1 MYENLVDL
9 SRWQFAITAMYHW
22 LFVPL
27 TLGLGFIIAFME
39 TKYYRTGDE
48 FWKRTTKFWMKLFAI
63 NFAVGIATGII
74 LEFEFG
80 TNWSNY
86 SWFVGDIFGAPLAI
100 EGIFAFFME
109 STFFAIMY
117 FGWDKV
123 SKKAHL
129 VTTWL
134 TAFGTNLS
142 ALWILTANA
151 WMQYPIGMAFN
162 PETARNE
169 MVDFWSILLSPVAI
183 NKFLH
188 SITNGYVLAAVVVI
202 AVSCWFIIKNREQEL
217 ARKSIRVA
225 AVFGLVS
232 LAVLIGTGDGSAYN
246 VAKVQPMKLAAMEG
260 LYDGQKGAPLI
271 AVGILDPDKE
281 ILEEPDEYTD
291 PYLFDISFPKALS
304 FLATREFDGFVPGV
318 NDIIK
323 GGYEFTDLEGNTYI
337 EPSFFVKKEM
347 GSKAVSALA
356 SFQEAKKEGNQEVMD
371 SARAVLDE
379 NFKYFGYHYIEEPED
394 LVPNVPLVFYAFH
407 IMVTLGMYFILLFI
421 VFIVLERKNLLDQ
434 KKFKWIL
441 WIGVLSVP
449 LVYICSQSGW
459 IVAEVGRQ
467 PWTIQN
473 LLTVN
478 ASVSGVASGNVLTT
492 LILFIVLFTT
502 MLIAELSIMF
512 KQIKKGA

>member
-1 MYENLVDL
+1 V
-9 SRWQFAITAMYHW
+9 
-22 LFVPL
+22 
-27 TLGLGFIIAFME
+27 
-39 TKYYRTGDE
+39 
-48 FWKRTTKFWMKLFAI
+48 
-63 NFAVGIATGII
+63 AVG
-74 LEFEFG
+74 
-80 TNWSNY
+80 
-86 SWFVGDIFGAPLAI
+86 V
-100 EGIFAFFME
+100 
-109 STFFAIMY
+109 
-117 FGWDKV
+117 
-123 SKKAHL
+123 
-129 VTTWL
+129 
-134 TAFGTNLS
+134 
-142 ALWILTANA
+142 
-151 WMQYPIGMAFN
+151 
-162 PETARNE
+162 
-169 MVDFWSILLSPVAI
+169 
-183 NKFLH
+183 
-188 SITNGYVLAAVVVI
+188 
-202 AVSCWFIIKNREQEL
+202 
-217 ARKSIRVA
+217 
-225 AVFGLVS
+225 
-232 LAVLIGTGDGSAYN
+232 
-246 VAKVQPMKLAAMEG
+246 
-260 LYDGQKGAPLI
+260 
-271 AVGILDPDKE
+271 LDPDKE
-281 ILEEPDEYTD
+281 ILEEADEYTD

>member
-1 MYENLVDL
+1 
-9 SRWQFAITAMYHW
+9 
-22 LFVPL
+22 
-27 TLGLGFIIAFME
+27 
-39 TKYYRTGDE
+39 
-48 FWKRTTKFWMKLFAI
+48 
-63 NFAVGIATGII
+63 
-74 LEFEFG
+74 
-80 TNWSNY
+80 
-86 SWFVGDIFGAPLAI
+86 
-100 EGIFAFFME
+100 
-109 STFFAIMY
+109 
-117 FGWDKV
+117 
-123 SKKAHL
+123 
-129 VTTWL
+129 
-134 TAFGTNLS
+134 
-142 ALWILTANA
+142 
-151 WMQYPIGMAFN
+151 
-162 PETARNE
+162 
-169 MVDFWSILLSPVAI
+169 
-183 NKFLH
+183 
-188 SITNGYVLAAVVVI
+188 
-202 AVSCWFIIKNREQEL
+202 
-217 ARKSIRVA
+217 VA

-260 LYDGQKGAPLI
+260 LYDGQKGAPLV
-271 AVGILDPDKE
+271 AVGVLDPDKE
-281 ILEEPDEYTD
+281 ILEEADEYTD
-291 PYLFDISFPKALS
+291 PYLFDISFPKVLS

-356 SFQEAKKEGNQEVMD
+356 SFQEAKKEGNQEVMV

>member
-129 VTTWL
+129 VSTWL

-260 LYDGQKGAPLI
+260 LYDGQKGAPLV

-281 ILEEPDEYTD
+281 ILEETDEYTD